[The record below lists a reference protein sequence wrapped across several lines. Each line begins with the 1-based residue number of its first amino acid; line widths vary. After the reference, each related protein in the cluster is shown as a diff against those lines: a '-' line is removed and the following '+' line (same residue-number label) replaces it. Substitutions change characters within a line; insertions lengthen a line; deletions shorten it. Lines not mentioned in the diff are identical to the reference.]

1 MGSWGEWSLI
11 VEPEDN
17 KQRRKRLG
25 IRKIV
30 EASLLTRRRVTH
42 LDLEFCGISLQINLS
57 GCYILQ
63 GMLLR
68 SRLLE
73 MKVFF
78 FIFFLGG
85 GGGLRAKYLRG

>member
-1 MGSWGEWSLI
+1 MCANGRFCVRKWEVGGMELLI

-17 KQRRKRLG
+17 KLR

-30 EASLLTRRRVTH
+30 EACLLTRRRVTH

-73 MKVFF
+73 AEGFCFVFF
-78 FIFFLGG
+78 CG
-85 GGGLRAKYLRG
+85 A